1 MAKAKRTGTDEI
13 IAESFKKQAR
23 KHPIDKITIGQI
35 AEGAGVIRS
44 TFYNHF
50 EDKYDLLK
58 WCIFRDV
65 ITPAYPLIDMGMY
78 EEAFLF
84 IFTCLEKDKTFYKAA
99 ARLTHPVSFIDIC
112 SSCITEIL
120 MSVLGKTVVRSSWL
134 TPENVTRYYAIS
146 LSIMIESWLNG
157 EVEISAKEVGEAYK
171 FIMTKSIK
179 EVFDSFI
186 EEKEFLA

>member
-1 MAKAKRTGTDEI
+1 MSKRKKTGTDEL
-13 IAESFKKQAR
+13 IAEGFKKLAR
-23 KHPIDKITIGQI
+23 KHPIDKITISQI
-35 AEGAGVIRS
+35 TDEAGIIRS

-58 WCIFRDV
+58 WCVFRDV

-84 IFTCLEKDKTFYKAA
+84 MFTCIEKDKAFYKAA
-99 ARLTHPVSFIDIC
+99 AKLTHPVPFIDVC
-112 SSCITEIL
+112 SDCII
-120 MSVLGKTVVRSSWL
+120 SVLLDVLGETHATSSWL
-134 TPENVTRYYAIS
+134 TAENVTRYYALS

-171 FIMTKSIK
+171 YIMTKSIK
-179 EVFDSFI
+179 EVFDGFI
-186 EEKEFLA
+186 SA